1 VIKMILNEFI
11 EDLRDLIYGDSIT
24 MPTHIA
30 LGTGTTAATATD
42 TTLETEIVRK
52 SASKSKSG
60 IDTVAYLSTLSTA
73 EGNGNTF
80 TEVGAANASSAG
92 TLANRQLFPGFLKSN
107 SYELRIQ
114 IYIKNEDN

>member
-1 VIKMILNEFI
+1 MILNDFI

-30 LGTGTTAATATD
+30 LGTGTTAATASD
-42 TTLETEIVRK
+42 TTLETEVVRK

-60 IDTVAYLSTLSTA
+60 TDNVAYASTWTTA

-80 TEVGAANASSAG
+80 TEVGAINAASNG
-92 TLANRQLFPGFLKSN
+92 TLANRQLFPGFSKTVD
-107 SYELRIQ
+107 YELRVQ
-114 IYIKNEDN
+114 VYIKNENN